1 MTTHNVCII
10 NSYDQWSLL
19 ECHYSYYYTAL
30 LITHLLSS
38 IGLGPS
44 LSLTGLLPPP
54 TDVVVVVGSLGTA
67 AVAVDAELMPAVV
80 LAEVEEDSD
89 GLERISITRRF
100 ATELNMIE
108 K

>member
-1 MTTHNVCII
+1 M
-10 NSYDQWSLL
+10 
-19 ECHYSYYYTAL
+19 
-30 LITHLLSS
+30 
-38 IGLGPS
+38 
-44 LSLTGLLPPP
+44 
-54 TDVVVVVGSLGTA
+54 VVVVGSLGTA